1 MDEEEVTPEP
11 TPKWVLEAD
20 RAHKRYEIAREVL
33 AAMVGANVSTSPTR
47 DGTTTWPDSDLADA
61 KIYSGFAMACA
72 DALLAALEGE

>member
-20 RAHKRYEIAREVL
+20 RAHKRYEIARDVL
-33 AAMVGANVSTSPTR
+33 AGWNEKMHSLMPPAYSV
-47 DGTTTWPDSDLADA
+47 AD
-61 KIYSGFAMACA
+61 MAEMSVMAA